1 MKHTQLGAFEEL
13 VLLTIGVLQGD
24 AYGVAIKKEIAEQ
37 TGRMPSIGAL
47 HSALS
52 RLEKKG
58 FIDSHEGGATKE
70 RGGRRKRYYVMTGAG
85 KKALVVSKELRNNLF
100 DRIPDI
106 SIDHLSI
113 QVS

>member
-13 VLLTIGVLQGD
+13 VLLTIGVLQKD
-24 AYGVAIKKEIAEQ
+24 AYGVSIKKELQAH
-37 TGRMPSIGAL
+37 TGKIPSIGAL

-58 FIDSHEGGATKE
+58 FIDSYEGGATKE
-70 RGGRRKRYYVMTGAG
+70 RGGRRKRYYTITAAG

-100 DRIPDI
+100 DQIPNISPDTLSLDI
-106 SIDHLSI
+106 A
-113 QVS
+113 